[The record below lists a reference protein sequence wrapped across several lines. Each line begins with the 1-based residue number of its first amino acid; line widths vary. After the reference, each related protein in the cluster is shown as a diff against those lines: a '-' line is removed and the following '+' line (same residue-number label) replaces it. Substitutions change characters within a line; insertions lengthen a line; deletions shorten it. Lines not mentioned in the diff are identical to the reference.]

1 MKSRPEK
8 RGQLNESET
17 HMMETLRKRIK
28 LESTMSNIDCLFSDN
43 NPPIDIR
50 SFKELEMTTAVHDP
64 SNYVDLTVLDKDVIL
79 KNYYETFHKAHP
91 ILPARE
97 EMLIYMSNLSIEKN
111 YYLS

>member
-1 MKSRPEK
+1 
-8 RGQLNESET
+8 
-17 HMMETLRKRIK
+17 
-28 LESTMSNIDCLFSDN
+28 MSNIDCLFSDD

-91 ILPARE
+91 ICPQGKDVD
-97 EMLIYMSNLSIEKN
+97 IHVKSVY
-111 YYLS
+111 